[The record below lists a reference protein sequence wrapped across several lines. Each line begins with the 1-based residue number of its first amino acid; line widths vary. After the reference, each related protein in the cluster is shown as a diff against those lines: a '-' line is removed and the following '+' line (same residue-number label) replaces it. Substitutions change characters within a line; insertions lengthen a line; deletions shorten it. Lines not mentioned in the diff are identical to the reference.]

1 MIKDILNFPL
11 VYKLSQKIFLADNF
25 RKKVLHELLNDKI
38 DSILDIGCGP
48 GNMIKYISFNDYY
61 GFDTDVNYINY
72 AKKKYNNCNFFCEL
86 FTEHSLKKIKKV
98 DVVLLFGLLH
108 HLTND
113 EAIKLIELIKLSL
126 NPKGKILV
134 LDPVFVNNQNP
145 IATFLIKNDRGLHV
159 RNEEGY
165 IKLFEHQKLNF
176 KYKIYHQKIVPYTWI
191 VTEIDS

>member
-38 DSILDIGCGP
+38 DRILDIGCGP

-61 GFDTDVNYINY
+61 GFDTDINYINY
-72 AKKKYNNCNFFCEL
+72 AKKKYNSCNFFCEL

-113 EAIKLIELIKLSL
+113 EVIKLIEVIKLSL
-126 NPKGKILV
+126 NHAGKIIV
-134 LDPVFVNNQNP
+134 LDPVFINNQNF
-145 IATFLIKNDRGLHV
+145 IAKFLIKNDRGLYV

-165 IKLFEHQKLNF
+165 MKLFEHHKLNF

-191 VTEIDS
+191 VTEIKC